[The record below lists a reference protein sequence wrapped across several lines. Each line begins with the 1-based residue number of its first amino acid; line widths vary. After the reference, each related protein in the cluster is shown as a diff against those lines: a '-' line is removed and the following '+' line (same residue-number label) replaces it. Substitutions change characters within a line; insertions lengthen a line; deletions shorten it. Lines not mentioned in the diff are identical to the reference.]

1 MNKLLLA
8 ILIYLLS
15 AIYYIVSEKILYL
28 CTLKYYSL
36 IRNIT
41 DDRRAMTI
49 LNDKFIRYRRKVRYL
64 RIHVATSSII
74 ATVHVFIE
82 SGLIIDLITITIIAV
97 GIITAIDIL
106 TLKARFVF
114 IEDKLYRI
122 HNNIPKDNA

>member
-64 RIHVATSSII
+64 RIHVSISSII

-106 TLKARFVF
+106 TLKARFVS